1 MGPKPLSPAPLTLTR
16 APLQSPEKLQAALEE
31 MGAAVERVRA
41 AAAEAERR
49 LRASASR
56 SEHVSKV
63 IQQSAVTIL
72 ANPIPVPGPGFQEN
86 PSYIYLRLT

>member
-1 MGPKPLSPAPLTLTR
+1 MRRCSPWHTSNPGRLTQTRCALSPAPLTLTR

-31 MGAAVERVRA
+31 MGAAVERERA

-63 IQQSAVTIL
+63 LKPQL
-72 ANPIPVPGPGFQEN
+72 
-86 PSYIYLRLT
+86 